1 MTLQEKNNKR
11 TKILRGN
18 IIQTNRNKKKK
29 PHNGRNKTSL
39 EKIHRR
45 NKNKQKMIKEKG
57 EQEQKIKS
65 QHSDDKRTW

>member
-11 TKILRGN
+11 TKYLEGILYKPTER
-18 IIQTNRNKKKK
+18 KKK

-65 QHSDDKRTW
+65 QHSDDKRIW